1 MTVSTLPLLKYNP
14 VFIFPPHCFPSPH
27 FLSPKLPVLFFT
39 MASLYCSYSPVTHHT
54 SKPGRAAFGY
64 LATSTEPEV
73 SSKGIESE
81 KTVVTC
87 AQIVALEKPL
97 LLSLNDSITLYS
109 LNTPLS
115 FTGRL
120 LRVVRIFAHWVDVEV
135 TPCTL
140 FNSHL
145 FRPPPI
151 YVRIQRNWINLP
163 ARLIICHSLAA
174 YFSFS
179 NTGPLPVP
187 ASSEFLVTLAPPS
200 QTLAPATATITAYP
214 IIVRS
219 PYLWRSTC
227 TFQSTSYILA
237 LTSFQPA
244 SH

>member
-1 MTVSTLPLLKYNP
+1 
-14 VFIFPPHCFPSPH
+14 
-27 FLSPKLPVLFFT
+27 

-54 SKPGRAAFGY
+54 SKPGCAAFGY

-87 AQIVALEKPL
+87 AQIVVLEKPL
-97 LLSLNDSITLYS
+97 LLSLNNSITLYS

-115 FTGRL
+115 FTGCL
-120 LRVVRIFAHWVDVEV
+120 LRVVRIFAHWVDVE
-135 TPCTL
+135 
-140 FNSHL
+140 H
-145 FRPPPI
+145 
-151 YVRIQRNWINLP
+151 NWINLP
-163 ARLIICHSLAA
+163 TRLIIRHSLAA

-179 NTGPLPVP
+179 NAGPLPVP
-187 ASSEFLVTLAPPS
+187 ASSEFLITLAPPL
-200 QTLAPATATITAYP
+200 QTLAPATAIITAYP

-219 PYLWRSTC
+219 PYLWRSTR

-244 SH
+244 SQ

>member
-1 MTVSTLPLLKYNP
+1 
-14 VFIFPPHCFPSPH
+14 
-27 FLSPKLPVLFFT
+27 

-81 KTVVTC
+81 KTIVTC

-120 LRVVRIFAHWVDVEV
+120 LRIVRIFAHWVDVEV

-151 YVRIQRNWINLP
+151 YVRIQRNWIDLP
-163 ARLIICHSLAA
+163 ARLIIRHSLAA

-179 NTGPLPVP
+179 NAGLLPVP
-187 ASSEFLVTLAPPS
+187 ASSEFLVTLVPPP
-200 QTLAPATATITAYP
+200 QTLGPATATITAYP

-219 PYLWRSTC
+219 PYLWRNTR
-227 TFQSTSYILA
+227 TFQSTSYILT
-237 LTSFQPA
+237 LTSFQPV
-244 SH
+244 SQ